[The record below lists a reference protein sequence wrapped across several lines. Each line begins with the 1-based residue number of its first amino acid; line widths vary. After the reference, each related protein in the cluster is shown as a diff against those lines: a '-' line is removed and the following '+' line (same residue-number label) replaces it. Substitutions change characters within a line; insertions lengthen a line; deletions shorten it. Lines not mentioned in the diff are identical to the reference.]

1 MWSTEHAR
9 LKEHVT
15 SMSGHLEAQIFEG
28 GKFDDS
34 FPPEASLDRLNYIIH
49 DTTGVNLK
57 LM

>member
-1 MWSTEHAR
+1 
-9 LKEHVT
+9 
-15 SMSGHLEAQIFEG
+15 MSGHLEAQIFEG